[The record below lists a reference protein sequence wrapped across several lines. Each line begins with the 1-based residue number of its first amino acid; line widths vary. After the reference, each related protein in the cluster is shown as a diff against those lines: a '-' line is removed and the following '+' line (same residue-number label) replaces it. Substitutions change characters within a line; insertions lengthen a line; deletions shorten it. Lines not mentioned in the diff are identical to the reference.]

1 MKSWMC
7 PLIRL
12 LGMSNVYLSQDAID
26 QNDSQGLFS
35 DLIKAFS
42 LFAVLSDSYPSI
54 HQTLEKFTPQDLV
67 HSSRSHC
74 NSIRHSIVHRV
85 FTLTP

>member
-1 MKSWMC
+1 MGK
-7 PLIRL
+7 L
-12 LGMSNVYLSQDAID
+12 YFSQDAID
-26 QNDSQGLFS
+26 QNGCPGLFP

-42 LFAVLSDSYPSI
+42 LFAVLSDSYPYI
-54 HQTLEKFTPQDLV
+54 HQTLEKFTAQDLV

-74 NSIRHSIVHRV
+74 NSISHSITHRV